1 MSRMLTCTQQNRIN
15 CPAVAAADLD
25 LLEVQDH
32 SVVLE
37 LSQSTMRSME
47 SPARWGLSFIQP
59 AHTIRTR

>member
-25 LLEVQDH
+25 LLDH